1 MDIRRVLGRNVRRF
15 RYAAGLS
22 QEELATRMGVD
33 QGYISSLEAGRR
45 NPTVVTVWHAAVAL
59 GTSRARLLDD
69 IAPVET
75 TRSS

>member
-1 MDIRRVLGRNVRRF
+1 
-15 RYAAGLS
+15 
-22 QEELATRMGVD
+22 MGVD

>member
-1 MDIRRVLGRNVRRF
+1 MDIQLVLGRNVRRF

-59 GTSRARLLDD
+59 GTSPARLLDD